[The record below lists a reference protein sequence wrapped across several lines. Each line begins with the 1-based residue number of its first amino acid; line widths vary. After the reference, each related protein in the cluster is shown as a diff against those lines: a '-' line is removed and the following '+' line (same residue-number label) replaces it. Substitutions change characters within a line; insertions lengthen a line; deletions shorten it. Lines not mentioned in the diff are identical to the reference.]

1 MIKKITNKKNKTF
14 QNKNIEDFS
23 NSKFMQIVSLC
34 WYKEVS

>member
-1 MIKKITNKKNKTF
+1 MIKCWKKYKTCKRKTIEKI
-14 QNKNIEDFS
+14 S